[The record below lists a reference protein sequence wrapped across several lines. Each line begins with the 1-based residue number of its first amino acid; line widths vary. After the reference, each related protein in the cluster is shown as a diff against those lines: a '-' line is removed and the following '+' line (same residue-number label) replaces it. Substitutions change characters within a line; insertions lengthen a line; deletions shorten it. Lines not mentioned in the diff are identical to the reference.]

1 MKKIEE
7 QRHFLALMARP
18 GDFIF
23 IDISKLEIA
32 NGFNPNSIM
41 EIDTFTMYFTEE
53 EIIMAIKNAN
63 LADVKYLN
71 GKLVIQDNQKH
82 NPLPVLTKDLY
93 NGFRLDVFLK
103 EYISDKITLNK
114 ISNKFRSM
122 VKDIDE
128 QKNFSNLLRNK
139 DINKIM
145 ETIFSL
151 PYLIQRRLIIY
162 IIEIDEEKRNE
173 NKEKELIRDREKAA

>member
-1 MKKIEE
+1 
-7 QRHFLALMARP
+7 
-18 GDFIF
+18 
-23 IDISKLEIA
+23 
-32 NGFNPNSIM
+32 
-41 EIDTFTMYFTEE
+41 
-53 EIIMAIKNAN
+53 
-63 LADVKYLN
+63 
-71 GKLVIQDNQKH
+71 
-82 NPLPVLTKDLY
+82 
-93 NGFRLDVFLK
+93 
-103 EYISDKITLNK
+103 
-114 ISNKFRSM
+114 M

-162 IIEIDEEKRNE
+162 IIEMDEEKRNE